1 MSLIKNQH
9 PVHVEHQIHPLSINT
24 PTADPSA
31 VSLSDKVAHDLTRE
45 NFKLK
50 DNNGDGQITVSYK
63 FFNSSDP
70 DTAWLKN
77 GGAFEF
83 SQARKKAFKR
93 AMQAWEDVV
102 KVKFTENAKDADAFL
117 YCMPVTVW
125 VDMPAGQAMG
135 KVPSLASASATKI
148 CLRILP

>member
-1 MSLIKNQH
+1 MSLIKTN
-9 PVHVEHQIHPLSINT
+9 ILYTSNIKFPLSINT

-70 DTAWLKN
+70 DTAWLKTVVHL
-77 GGAFEF
+77 
-83 SQARKKAFKR
+83 SSARPGKAFKR

-102 KVKFTENAKDADAFL
+102 KVKFTENAKDADAF
-117 YCMPVTVW
+117 CT
-125 VDMPAGQAMG
+125 ACQ
-135 KVPSLASASATKI
+135 
-148 CLRILP
+148 

>member
-1 MSLIKNQH
+1 MTLPGK
-9 PVHVEHQIHPLSINT
+9 
-24 PTADPSA
+24 
-31 VSLSDKVAHDLTRE
+31 

-102 KVKFTENAKDADAFL
+102 KVKFTENAKDADAFFVL
-117 YCMPVTVW
+117 HASDGVGGH
-125 VDMPAGQAMG
+125 AGRPGDG
-135 KVPSLASASATKI
+135 KSAIIGIGVGNKI